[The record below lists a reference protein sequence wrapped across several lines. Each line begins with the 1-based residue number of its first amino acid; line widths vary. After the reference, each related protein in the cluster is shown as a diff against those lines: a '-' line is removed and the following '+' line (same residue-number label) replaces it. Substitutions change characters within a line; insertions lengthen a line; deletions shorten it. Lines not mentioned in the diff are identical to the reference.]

1 MTNNANIPKLS
12 FSYNISKFNK
22 ILIEV
27 ISVMFAV
34 LVALGVDQWWE
45 ERENIEL
52 GNKLKADIELEIQ
65 KNLEEIKVTHEN
77 YSSTGDTLLIY
88 LAKPEVSLDS
98 VKINLGLAILTSAT
112 WHMAQMLRAIHY
124 MDYEWVIKV
133 AAQYEL
139 QDIYLETQKQ
149 FLDVMGRMA
158 EEDAAENPKKLFR
171 SLAGRLMILTSL
183 QEGLIEGYTDLLN
196 KDDSGDLEE

>member
-27 ISVMFAV
+27 LSVMFAV

-77 YSSTGDTLLIY
+77 YSSTSDTLLIH

-98 VKINLGLAILTSAT
+98 VRINLELAILTSAT

-124 MDYEWVIKV
+124 MDYKWVIKV
-133 AAQYEL
+133 ATQYEL

-149 FLDVMGRMA
+149 FLEVLGRLA
-158 EEDAAENPKKLFR
+158 EEDAEENPQKMLR
-171 SLAGRLMILTSL
+171 SLVGRLMILTSL

-196 KDDSGDLEE
+196 KDDSNDLKE